1 MMTRALAFLTLAM
14 ITLMPVGASALDA
27 RSPQA
32 ATPVRYSPIPAPV
45 APADLLQRI
54 QSPDCRYCRLACV
67 DDFKIDC
74 HASERWCRRQFVRCM
89 RECWELVCR

>member
-1 MMTRALAFLTLAM
+1 MIPRAIALVALTLIA
-14 ITLMPVGASALDA
+14 LMPLGAGALDA

-32 ATPVRYSPIPAPV
+32 ATPIRFSPIPAPTT
-45 APADLLQRI
+45 PGDLLQRI

-67 DDFKIDC
+67 EDFKIDC

-89 RECWELVCR
+89 RECWEQVCR